1 MNDLI
6 SIIVP
11 IYKVENYLDSCLKS
25 IQNQSYSKF
34 EVLLINDGSPDNSEI
49 ICLDYVNKDSRFKYF
64 YKENGGVS
72 SARNLGLDKAVGK
85 FIVFIDSDDR
95 VEENYLQDFV
105 EHYTDDKTLIIQDL
119 TKEINGTVKV
129 NRLGFLED
137 RKYNFIKDFEL
148 IILNS
153 HILEGFVYNK
163 FFVNSIL
170 QQNNIRFNT
179 VITHKEDE
187 IFCLVYYKYISDIQV
202 LTSAN
207 YHYINR
213 DNSLTSS
220 HPIFKSEF
228 EYLSNYVELWFLLG
242 KEINK
247 CIFRNYLSEQLTIH
261 LKYLLY
267 ALIYNS
273 KMSEKE
279 RIINLKKIKD
289 KFAPYFKLIKKTTVQ
304 KIDFTLLKMSCFEML
319 DKFIFLRK

>member
-6 SIIVP
+6 SIIIP
-11 IYKVENYLDSCLKS
+11 IYKVDNYLDSCLKS
-25 IQNQSYSKF
+25 VQNQSYKNF

-49 ICLDYVNKDSRFKYF
+49 ICLDYVNKDKRFTYY

-72 SARNLGLDKAVGK
+72 SARNLGLDNAKGEFV
-85 FIVFIDSDDR
+85 VFIDSDDS
-95 VEENYLQDFV
+95 VEENYLKDFV
-105 EHYTDDKTLIIQDL
+105 EHYVDDKILIIQDL

-129 NRLGFLED
+129 NRLGFLENK
-137 RKYNFIKDFEL
+137 KYNFIEDFKL

-163 FFVNSIL
+163 FFINSIL
-170 QQNNIRFNT
+170 QRNNIRFNK

-187 IFCLVYYKYISDIQV
+187 IFCLGYYKYISDIQI
-202 LTSAN
+202 LTSSN

-213 DNSLTSS
+213 DNSITSS
-220 HPIFKSEF
+220 HPMFNSEF

-242 KEINK
+242 KEINESV
-247 CIFRNYLSEQLTIH
+247 FRNYLSEQMTIH

-267 ALIYNS
+267 VTIYNS
-273 KMSEKE
+273 KINQKE

-289 KFAPYFKLIKKTTVQ
+289 KFVPYFKLIKKTTVQ
-304 KIDFTLLKMSCFEML
+304 KIDFILLEMSCFKML
-319 DKFIFLRK
+319 DKFILVRK